1 MTMQKSK
8 TFSLTLSNQ
17 MILGIVLTVLP
28 VIGGISY
35 MGISLYNDMV
45 SVIESYDESKINGI
59 EIKLNGQKD
68 RIMQIMERAIIT
80 QEKASDALALAREV
94 AAESRG
100 NAKEVDAALKGIR
113 SEVEANLDG
122 LRAEM
127 KALRKATTNPLG
139 N

>member
-1 MTMQKSK
+1 MTTQKNK

-35 MGISLYNDMV
+35 MGITLYNDMV
-45 SVIESYDESKINGI
+45 SVINSYDESKIKEI
-59 EIKLNGQKD
+59 EIKLNSQQG
-68 RIMQIMERAIIT
+68 RIIEIMERAITT

-100 NAKEVDAALKGIR
+100 NQREVEATLMSVR
-113 SEVEANLDG
+113 SEVNANLDG

-127 KALRKATTNPLG
+127 KALRKASTNPLEY
-139 N
+139 